1 MQNYLF
7 QGYIC
12 QVISYDLFKE
22 SVLSLFE
29 KSKLKK
35 SFLYLRYLHF
45 KCSIY
50 QKPGLDGVFC
60 PSGNSGRESK
70 LGPSDI
76 SDITSDLISRDSEK
90 ERGKMN
96 KR

>member
-1 MQNYLF
+1 MEF
-7 QGYIC
+7 
-12 QVISYDLFKE
+12 
-22 SVLSLFE
+22 
-29 KSKLKK
+29 
-35 SFLYLRYLHF
+35 
-45 KCSIY
+45 
-50 QKPGLDGVFC
+50 FC

>member
-1 MQNYLF
+1 M
-7 QGYIC
+7 
-12 QVISYDLFKE
+12 ISYALFKE
-22 SVLSLFE
+22 SALSLFE

-35 SFLYLRYLHF
+35 VVSVFEIF
-45 KCSIY
+45 VFIND
-50 QKPGLDGVFC
+50 QGLMDCRC
-60 PSGNSGRESK
+60 PAEDSGRERNC
-70 LGPSDI
+70 GPNDI